1 MSAGDGTQA
10 DVAYAHKERSG
21 APLHMLDVP
30 NADGAQQILQRA
42 HPSPLPYRAP
52 GRALWQSSRTTGTVM
67 LGVHMVT
74 TPLAWPR
81 HCTPFQ
87 GLCRMA
93 SQGPSFVRCCA
104 TICPVLVSCAVHA
117 DLEAAPPPPLAAS
130 GSCLSPALQAR
141 GHSTAVRPRLTMHS
155 CPTHCPA
162 CHPASPRSTNV
173 TAAAFECTKQRAV
186 VNVCCHGPAAC
197 AHLYRCRAGA
207 PDTAAHRPPRQMS
220 AGSGMAGSPGA
231 WQPCAPAHHAPDLRG
246 TGAVTVRDL

>member
-1 MSAGDGTQA
+1 MTTELLTTHGMEAAKRLSVRGQRLRGYAPQAELRVQACLSRAIAIPIHNGRTQVTPIKCVLDGVTAQVMSAGDWTQA
-10 DVAYAHKERSG
+10 DVACTHKERSG

-30 NADGAQQILQRA
+30 NANGARQILQRA
-42 HPSPLPYRAP
+42 HPSPLPCRAP

-117 DLEAAPPPPLAAS
+117 DSEAAPPPPLAAS

-155 CPTHCPA
+155 
-162 CHPASPRSTNV
+162 
-173 TAAAFECTKQRAV
+173 
-186 VNVCCHGPAAC
+186 
-197 AHLYRCRAGA
+197 
-207 PDTAAHRPPRQMS
+207 
-220 AGSGMAGSPGA
+220 
-231 WQPCAPAHHAPDLRG
+231 
-246 TGAVTVRDL
+246 